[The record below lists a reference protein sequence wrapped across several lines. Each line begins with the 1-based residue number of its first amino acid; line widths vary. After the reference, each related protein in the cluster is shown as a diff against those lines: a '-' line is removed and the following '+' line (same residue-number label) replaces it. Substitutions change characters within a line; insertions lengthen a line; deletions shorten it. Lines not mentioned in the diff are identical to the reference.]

1 VTASAPQDPQPHDPQ
16 PTDPPLYPF
25 RDYDELGL
33 DPRLARL
40 RAGCPVSRIRLPYG
54 GDAWLAT
61 RYADVTTVLADPR
74 FSRAAACGPDVPR
87 QTEAPPV
94 ATTILDLDRPEHG
107 RLRRIAAS
115 AFAQWRIERLRPYV
129 RQVAAEQIDA
139 LLAGPAPGD
148 LYAAV
153 ALPVPLTV
161 LCHVLGVP
169 LADRDR
175 FRAWTHA
182 LLMPGPMPADE
193 FRSVAAALEDY
204 LRELIAHRRESATGD
219 LLSMLVRAT
228 DDGDRMTEQELV
240 SFGVT
245 LLAAGFETTASQLA
259 SSAYLLLRRRHLWE
273 LLCREPDRVPAV
285 VDELLRFVPLN
296 GGSGLPRVATED
308 VELGGVTVR
317 AGEAVFASTISA
329 NRDDEVFPDADTF
342 DPDRRPTA
350 RHVTFGYG
358 PHRCLGAWLATMEIQ
373 EVVGALVAA
382 APGLRLAD
390 PDGVRWR
397 AGTIVRGPLAL
408 PVDWPTGRTSTGA
421 AGGAPPA

>member
-1 VTASAPQDPQPHDPQ
+1 MTTPAPHEPPYEPQPQPQ
-16 PTDPPLYPF
+16 PRPQPPHEPPLYPF
-25 RDYDELGL
+25 RDYDELAL

-40 RAGCPVSRIRLPYG
+40 RTECPVSRVRLPYG

-74 FSRAAACGPDVPR
+74 FSRAAACGPQVPR

-107 RLRRIAAS
+107 RLRRVAAT

-129 RQVAAEQIDA
+129 RQVAAERIDA
-139 LLAGPAPGD
+139 LLAGPASGD
-148 LYAAV
+148 LYATV

-175 FRAWTHA
+175 FRAWTYA

-193 FRSVAAALEDY
+193 FRSIAAALEDY
-204 LRELIAHRRESATGD
+204 LRELIARHRGSATDD
-219 LLSMLVRAT
+219 LLGVLVRAT
-228 DDGDRMTEQELV
+228 DDGERMTEQELV

-259 SSAYLLLRRRHLWE
+259 SSVYLLLRHRHLWE
-273 LLCREPDRVPAV
+273 LLCREPGRVPAV

-296 GGSGLPRVATED
+296 GGSGLPRVASED
-308 VELGGVTVR
+308 VELGGVTIR

-329 NRDDEVFPDADTF
+329 NLDDTVFPHADTF
-342 DPDRRPTA
+342 DPERRPAA

-397 AGTIVRGPLAL
+397 TGTIVRGPLAL
-408 PVDWPTGRTSTGA
+408 PVDWPATSLL
-421 AGGAPPA
+421 